1 MPFFQMRLKA
11 EAEIRKIRRE
21 DKPYIPNLEI
31 MSKPANETPVK
42 KSKPTKVV
50 EAFEALNLEDKGET
64 LELMTELYRVDLQK
78 KQDDLMNEVSDLKNK
93 QEKLK

>member
-1 MPFFQMRLKA
+1 M
-11 EAEIRKIRRE
+11 
-21 DKPYIPNLEI
+21 
-31 MSKPANETPVK
+31 KPANETPVK
-42 KSKPTKVV
+42 KSKSTKVS

>member
-1 MPFFQMRLKA
+1 
-11 EAEIRKIRRE
+11 
-21 DKPYIPNLEI
+21 

-42 KSKPTKVV
+42 KSKSVKVA

-64 LELMTELYRVDLQK
+64 LELMTELYRVDLQRK
-78 KQDDLMNEVSDLKNK
+78 ADELMNEVSDLKNK